1 MLRYAVL
8 LALVAFVA
16 WRYLPH
22 VKITWFAVATLFIV
36 VVGARTAQQLL
47 S

>member
-8 LALVAFVA
+8 LLAASVLV
-16 WRYLPH
+16 WRYLPR
-22 VKITWFAVATLFIV
+22 VRVTWFAVAALFVI

>member
-1 MLRYAVL
+1 MLRYVVL

-16 WRYLPH
+16 WRYLPR
-22 VKITWFAVATLFIV
+22 VRVTWFAVAALFVI
-36 VVGARTAQQLL
+36 VVGARTAQHLL

>member
-1 MLRYAVL
+1 MLRYVVL
-8 LALVAFVA
+8 LLLVTFVA
-16 WRYLPH
+16 WRYLPR
-22 VKITWFAVATLFIV
+22 VRVTWLAVATLFVV

>member
-8 LALVAFVA
+8 LLLLTVLA
-16 WRYLPH
+16 WRYLPR
-22 VKITWFAVATLFIV
+22 VNVTWVAVAALFV
-36 VVGARTAQQLL
+36 LVVGVRTAQQHW